1 MDSPTSELVAA
12 PGCYALEVVPF
23 NLSVPTKSRSVTK
36 TGKCPELRIFNY
48 KLDLFAL
55 HLHGYESMV
64 AVGLS
69 NFVPGGPVSAGTANY
84 NLHGI
89 LEVLCG

>member
-1 MDSPTSELVAA
+1 MSDRN
-12 PGCYALEVVPF
+12 GQ
-23 NLSVPTKSRSVTK
+23 
-36 TGKCPELRIFNY
+36 CPEPGTFNY

-55 HLHGYESMV
+55 HHHGYESMV

-69 NFVPGGPVSAGTANY
+69 NFVLGGPVSAGTANY

>member
-1 MDSPTSELVAA
+1 
-12 PGCYALEVVPF
+12 
-23 NLSVPTKSRSVTK
+23 
-36 TGKCPELRIFNY
+36 
-48 KLDLFAL
+48 
-55 HLHGYESMV
+55 MV

-69 NFVPGGPVSAGTANY
+69 NFVPDGPVSAGAANY